1 MGRGFRMV
9 LLLFVLLASLC
20 AELAAAQLQ
29 AGDALFQ
36 PEEDLGSVLA
46 QGSPLFQD
54 GGPYW
59 SDPPHE
65 GSDEGAEVV
74 WGSPAGD
81 VVAQPGADRDAAVG
95 SPGPEGLWELADDAG
110 LYSESV
116 SALAPGS
123 GLRGWEKE
131 SVAPVVAGDA
141 LLESVPGAEGGWP
154 GSSDV
159 SEPRVSSEL
168 DGKPLPRSC
177 PESQP
182 AVTCGRRSLTVRF
195 ARENFSS
202 VYLLQARMTPLS
214 LDYLPEHCGH
224 RVWTTEAWLT
234 LVASYRGCYV
244 QTWRKQ
250 HRWFHAV
257 TVKYYDVVR
266 RTPATSTVTCSVAAR
281 RPRPRPRP
289 PASPSVS
296 CGEECLTA
304 TLPTGPLEEIRV
316 RGPSGGLVSVLEA
329 GQSCGYSALRGRR
342 GNTLTVPYTACHV
355 SVQNA
360 HYTLTVVYVTSEG
373 ETGSVRASCPVL
385 RPGPREGC
393 RIPRSQRVSCG
404 PEPLSPAQCLAKGCC
419 VDPDTSSCYY
429 PLEECTA
436 DKHFVFAV
444 YRTSSVPPVDPASL
458 VVAGNQSCAPVIC
471 TPDFAVFKIPVTGCG
486 THAFVV
492 GETTIYLAEVEVLA
506 RRSSLNYGVITRDSP
521 FRLLVEC
528 RYAEGS
534 LASTGY
540 LVKSPYLPSAVLS
553 QGAFGVQL
561 RIATDESYSR
571 FYPQYHRPLR
581 LLLGSP
587 VHLEVRLLNAPD
599 PGLVLLVHYCIAYPR
614 SGQTVWV
621 LLYEGCPNLLD
632 YGHASTLHVHSQ
644 LPLPKHHRHFHIQTF
659 QFLDGLSQQYL
670 DEEIYFMC
678 STEVCLPS
686 ERRCV
691 EGCFDGRRVPV
702 AEPPDADRRC
712 VTKPCPERS

>member
-1 MGRGFRMV
+1 MV
-9 LLLFVLLASLC
+9 LLLVLLASLC

-29 AGDALFQ
+29 DGDALFQ

-46 QGSPLFQD
+46 QGSPLFQER
-54 GGPYW
+54 GPYW
-59 SDPPHE
+59 SDPPNE

-74 WGSPAGD
+74 WLSPAGD
-81 VVAQPGADRDAAVG
+81 VVAQPGVELDAAVG

-116 SALAPGS
+116 STPAPGS

-131 SVAPVVAGDA
+131 SVAPPVAGDA
-141 LLESVPGAEGGWP
+141 LLESVPGAEGEEGPLRSCVALGAGEVKTWGDELGEAAPHCLCPSFAAGWP
-154 GSSDV
+154 GSSEV

-168 DGKPLPRSC
+168 DGEPLPRSC

-195 ARENFSS
+195 AWENFSS

-224 RVWTTEAWLT
+224 RVWTTKAWLT

-257 TVKYYDVVR
+257 MVKYYDVVR
-266 RTPATSTVTCSVAAR
+266 RTQVTSTVTCSVAGR
-281 RPRPRPRP
+281 RPRPRPTV
-289 PASPSVS
+289 SPSVS

-304 TLPTGPLEEIRV
+304 TLPAGPLEEIRV
-316 RGPSGGLVSVLEA
+316 RGEWQRWEKGGGPSGGLVSVLEA
-329 GQSCGYSALRGRR
+329 GQSCGYSVLRGHR

-360 HYTLTVVYVTSEG
+360 RYTLTVVYIASEG

-385 RPGPREGC
+385 HPGPREGC
-393 RIPRSQRVSCG
+393 RITRSQQVSCG
-404 PEPLSPAQCLAKGCC
+404 PEPLSPAQCLARGCC

-471 TPDFAVFKIPVTGCG
+471 TPDFAIFKIPVTGCG

-521 FRLLVEC
+521 FRFSICGIKSCWDIQMETLQC
-528 RYAEGS
+528 WHC
-534 LASTGY
+534 AS
-540 LVKSPYLPSAVLS
+540 PA
-553 QGAFGVQL
+553 
-561 RIATDESYSR
+561 SYS
-571 FYPQYHRPLR
+571 
-581 LLLGSP
+581 
-587 VHLEVRLLNAPD
+587 
-599 PGLVLLVHYCIAYPR
+599 LV
-614 SGQTVWV
+614 
-621 LLYEGCPNLLD
+621 
-632 YGHASTLHVHSQ
+632 
-644 LPLPKHHRHFHIQTF
+644 
-659 QFLDGLSQQYL
+659 
-670 DEEIYFMC
+670 YFMC

-686 ERRCV
+686 ERPCM
-691 EGCFDGRRVPV
+691 EGCFDGRSEYDHLPG
-702 AEPPDADRRC
+702 
-712 VTKPCPERS
+712 S